1 MEEEGRKVDPRDDPP
16 RYRSSP
22 ITADVDEIYSRD
34 TRAGSRLIRRGVSTP
49 REDRSCSSL
58 THFFLGREDGL
69 LTKYRNVMWKRRK
82 LLARIWLILTFV
94 LFPRFIWLA
103 SLNSYPYL
111 VKDRS
116 QVNSEE
122 LLQAGKIPE
131 KLQPVISL
139 IIILQETLVVIGFRR
154 NRIY

>member
-1 MEEEGRKVDPRDDPP
+1 MFVFDPFFSRGRVQR
-16 RYRSSP
+16 
-22 ITADVDEIYSRD
+22 
-34 TRAGSRLIRRGVSTP
+34 
-49 REDRSCSSL
+49 
-58 THFFLGREDGL
+58 L

-103 SLNSYPYL
+103 SLNSYL

-139 IIILQETLVVIGFRR
+139 IIILEETLVVIGFRR